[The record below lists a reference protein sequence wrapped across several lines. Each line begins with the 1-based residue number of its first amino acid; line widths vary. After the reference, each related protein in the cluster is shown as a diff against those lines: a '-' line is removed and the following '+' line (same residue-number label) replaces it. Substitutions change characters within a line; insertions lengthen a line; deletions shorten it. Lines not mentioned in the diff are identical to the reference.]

1 MLGSCLF
8 LFYINDLPDNLRSN
22 VRIFADDTI
31 ASSTND
37 SLTLQEDLRR
47 LEMWEAKW
55 FMEFHPEKC
64 QVLTISRKH
73 KAVWYEYNLHG
84 IVLEHV
90 TLAKYLGVTIQYD
103 MKWNTN
109 INKITSSPNRSLGF
123 LRKNLQI
130 NSHDLK
136 TVAYN
141 ALVKPLT

>member
-1 MLGSCLF
+1 
-8 LFYINDLPDNLRSN
+8 
-22 VRIFADDTI
+22 
-31 ASSTND
+31 
-37 SLTLQEDLRR
+37 
-47 LEMWEAKW
+47 
-55 FMEFHPEKC
+55 MEFHPGKF

-73 KAVWYEYNLHG
+73 KSVWYDYNLHG
-84 IVLEHV
+84 IMLEHV

-141 ALVKPLT
+141 ALVKPLLEYVPSVWDPHTKQGSYR